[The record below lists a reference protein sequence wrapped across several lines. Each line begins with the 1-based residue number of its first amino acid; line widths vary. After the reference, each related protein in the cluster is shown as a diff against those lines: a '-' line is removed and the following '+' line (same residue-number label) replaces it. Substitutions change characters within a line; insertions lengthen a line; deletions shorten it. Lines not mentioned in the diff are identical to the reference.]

1 MLQNAAEKEKSP
13 EKETTKEP
21 PKTEEDPEAKKLSR
35 WDLTLELFF
44 FNFVLI
50 LERKDLVLSQKK

>member
-13 EKETTKEP
+13 EKETTQEP

-44 FNFVLI
+44 SI
-50 LERKDLVLSQKK
+50 LF